1 MKQLFLAAIFLTS
14 VVSFNATAQKSSK
27 KELESGVKA
36 TIDLVNI
43 KDDKV
48 LVKVLSPAFSSSE
61 VIYQIP
67 KTVPGTYSSDNY
79 GKYIQD
85 FKAFDKNGKEL
96 TVTHTDDNTWKI
108 SNAKSL
114 SSVNYYVNDTYDT
127 ETGRGFG
134 KDEVFSPAGTNIL
147 EGKNFM
153 LNNHGFVGYFQGN
166 PDVNYT
172 VTINHPADMFGSTSL
187 TDEDAS
193 NTSDVFKVKRYFDF
207 VDNPI
212 MYCKPDTETFTV
224 DGMQILFSVYSPS
237 GVHTAKSLL
246 PDLEKMMRAQK
257 AFLGSINS
265 NKKYSVL
272 LYLSDMQKNDAKGF
286 GALEHHTSTT
296 VVFPEMMPKDML
308 GKQLIDVVS
317 HEFFHI
323 VTPLSIHSKEIQF
336 FDYNNPKMSKHLWMY
351 EGVTEYFANLF
362 QINQGLITED
372 EFYDRMNGKI
382 DNASRMNDKMSFTE
396 MSANVLVEPYKTQY
410 LNVYEKGALIGMCI
424 DIIIRE
430 KSNGERGILDL
441 MKKLSQ
447 EYGVEKPFDDEE
459 LFPKIVSLTYPEV
472 GDFLNKYVAG
482 TTPIPYDEYFAKMGI
497 GNGKIMVPSN
507 PFLKGQ
513 TPFITVIPDT
523 KEIKVVPN
531 MELSEMMNAVGIKGG
546 DIILAINDKNY
557 NLDNIYDMVMEAQN
571 WKNDDDITIKIKREG
586 KEQLLKGKVK
596 VAMEEVDGFVQTDKS
611 KENLKNAWLKG

>member
-1 MKQLFLAAIFLTS
+1 MKQIFLAAIFLTS
-14 VVSFNATAQKSSK
+14 VVSYNANAQKTSK
-27 KELESGVKA
+27 KELENGVKA

-48 LVKVLSPAFSSSE
+48 LVKVLAPNFSSPE
-61 VIYQIP
+61 VTYQIP
-67 KTVPGTYSSDNY
+67 KTVPGTYSADNY
-79 GKYIQD
+79 GKYIED

-96 TVTHTDDNTWKI
+96 TVTHTDENTWKI

-114 SSVNYYVNDTYDT
+114 TSVTYYVNDTYDT

-134 KDEVFSPAGTNIL
+134 KEEVFSPAGTNIL

-172 VTINHPADMFGSTSL
+172 VTINHPSDMVGSTSL

-193 NTSDVFKVKRYFDF
+193 NSNDVFKVKRYFDF

-212 MYCKPDTETFTV
+212 MYCKPDSETFTV
-224 DGMQILFSVYSPS
+224 DGMQILFSVYSPN
-237 GVHTAKSLL
+237 GVHTAKALL

-272 LYLSDMQKNDAKGF
+272 LYLSDMKKNDAKGF

-362 QINQGLITED
+362 QINQGLITEE

-382 DNASRMNDKMSFTE
+382 DNASRMNDTMPFTE

-472 GDFLNKYVAG
+472 GDFLNTYVAG
-482 TTPIPYDEYFAKMGI
+482 NTPIPYNEFFAKMGV
-497 GNGKIMVPSN
+497 GEGKISVPSN
-507 PFLKGQ
+507 PFIKGQ
-513 TPFITVIPDT
+513 SPFITVIPET

-531 MELSEMMNAVGIKGG
+531 MELSDLMNSVGVKGG

-571 WKNDDDITIKIKREG
+571 WKNDDDISIKIKRDG

-596 VAMEEVDGFVQTDKS
+596 MAMEEVDGFVQTDKT
-611 KENLKNAWLKG
+611 KEKLKNAWLKG

>member
-1 MKQLFLAAIFLTS
+1 M
-14 VVSFNATAQKSSK
+14 V
-27 KELESGVKA
+27 
-36 TIDLVNI
+36 
-43 KDDKV
+43 
-48 LVKVLSPAFSSSE
+48 
-61 VIYQIP
+61 
-67 KTVPGTYSSDNY
+67 
-79 GKYIQD
+79 
-85 FKAFDKNGKEL
+85 
-96 TVTHTDDNTWKI
+96 
-108 SNAKSL
+108 
-114 SSVNYYVNDTYDT
+114 
-127 ETGRGFG
+127 
-134 KDEVFSPAGTNIL
+134 
-147 EGKNFM
+147 
-153 LNNHGFVGYFQGN
+153 
-166 PDVNYT
+166 
-172 VTINHPADMFGSTSL
+172 GSTSL

-193 NTSDVFKVKRYFDF
+193 NSNDVFKVKRYFDF

-212 MYCKPDTETFTV
+212 MYCKPDSETFTV
-224 DGMQILFSVYSPS
+224 DGMQILFSVYSPN
-237 GVHTAKSLL
+237 GVHTAKALL

-272 LYLSDMQKNDAKGF
+272 LYLSDMKKNDAKGF

-362 QINQGLITED
+362 QINQGLITEE

-382 DNASRMNDKMSFTE
+382 DNASRMNDTMPFTE

-472 GDFLNKYVAG
+472 GDFLNTYVAG
-482 TTPIPYDEYFAKMGI
+482 NTPIPYNEFFAKMGV
-497 GNGKIMVPSN
+497 GEGKISVPSN
-507 PFLKGQ
+507 PFIKGQ
-513 TPFITVIPDT
+513 SPFITVIPET

-531 MELSEMMNAVGIKGG
+531 MELSDLMNSVGVKGG

-571 WKNDDDITIKIKREG
+571 WKNDDDISIKIKRDG

-596 VAMEEVDGFVQTDKS
+596 MAMEEVDGFVQTDKT
-611 KENLKNAWLKG
+611 KEKLKNAWLKG

>member
-1 MKQLFLAAIFLTS
+1 MKQIFLAAIFLTS
-14 VVSFNATAQKSSK
+14 VVSYNANAQKTSK
-27 KELESGVKA
+27 KELENGVKA

-48 LVKVLSPAFSSSE
+48 LVKVLAPTFSSSE

-67 KTVPGTYSSDNY
+67 KTVPGTYSADNY
-79 GKYIQD
+79 GKYIED

-96 TVTHTDDNTWKI
+96 TVTHTDENTWKI

-114 SSVNYYVNDTYDT
+114 TSVTYYVNDTYDT

-134 KDEVFSPAGTNIL
+134 KEEVFSPAGTNIL

-172 VTINHPADMFGSTSL
+172 VTINHPSDMFGSTSL

-193 NTSDVFKVKRYFDF
+193 NSSDVFKVKRYFDF

-237 GVHTAKSLL
+237 GVHTAKTLL

-272 LYLSDMQKNDAKGF
+272 LYLSDMKKNDAKGF

-362 QINQGLITED
+362 QINQGLITEE

-382 DNASRMNDKMSFTE
+382 DNASRMNDTMPFTE

-472 GDFLNKYVAG
+472 GDFLNTYVAG
-482 TTPIPYDEYFAKMGI
+482 NTPIPYNEFFAKMGV
-497 GNGKIMVPSN
+497 GTGKISVPSN
-507 PFLKGQ
+507 PFIKGQ
-513 TPFITVIPDT
+513 SPFITVIPDT

-531 MELSEMMNAVGIKGG
+531 MELSDLMNSVGVKGG
-546 DIILAINDKNY
+546 DIILAINDKSY

-571 WKNDDDITIKIKREG
+571 WKNDDDISIKIKRDG

-596 VAMEEVDGFVQTDKS
+596 MAMEEVDGFVQKDKT
-611 KENLKNAWLKG
+611 KEKLKNAWLKG

>member
-1 MKQLFLAAIFLTS
+1 MKQIFLAAIFLTS
-14 VVSFNATAQKSSK
+14 VVSYNANAQKTSK
-27 KELESGVKA
+27 KELENGVKA

-48 LVKVLSPAFSSSE
+48 LVKVLAPTFSSSE
-61 VIYQIP
+61 VTYQIP
-67 KTVPGTYSSDNY
+67 KTVPGTYSADNY
-79 GKYIQD
+79 GKYIED

-96 TVTHTDDNTWKI
+96 TVTHTDENTWKI

-114 SSVNYYVNDTYDT
+114 TSVTYYVNDTYDT

-134 KDEVFSPAGTNIL
+134 KEEVFSPAGTNIL

-172 VTINHPADMFGSTSL
+172 VTINHPSDMFGSTSL

-193 NTSDVFKVKRYFDF
+193 NSNDVFKVKRYFDF

-224 DGMQILFSVYSPS
+224 DGMQILFSVYSPN
-237 GVHTAKSLL
+237 GVHTAKTLL

-272 LYLSDMQKNDAKGF
+272 LYLSDMKKNDAKGF

-317 HEFFHI
+317 HEFFNI

-362 QINQGLITED
+362 QINQGLITEE

-382 DNASRMNDKMSFTE
+382 DNASRMNDTMPFTE

-472 GDFLNKYVAG
+472 GDFLNTYVAG
-482 TTPIPYDEYFAKMGI
+482 NTPIPYNEFFAKMGI
-497 GNGKIMVPSN
+497 GTGKISVPSN
-507 PFLKGQ
+507 PFIKGQ
-513 TPFITVIPDT
+513 SPFITVIPDT

-531 MELSEMMNAVGIKGG
+531 MELSDLMNSVGVKGG
-546 DIILAINDKNY
+546 DIILAINDKSY

-571 WKNDDDITIKIKREG
+571 WKNDDDISIKIKRDG

-596 VAMEEVDGFVQTDKS
+596 MAMEEVDGFVQTDKT
-611 KENLKNAWLKG
+611 KEKLKNAWLKG

>member
-1 MKQLFLAAIFLTS
+1 MKQIFLAAIFLTS
-14 VVSFNATAQKSSK
+14 VVSYNANAQKTSK
-27 KELESGVKA
+27 KELENGVKA

-48 LVKVLSPAFSSSE
+48 LVKVLSPNFSSSE
-61 VIYQIP
+61 VTYQIP
-67 KTVPGTYSSDNY
+67 KTVPGTYSADNY
-79 GKYIQD
+79 GKYIED

-96 TVTHTDDNTWKI
+96 TVTHTDENTWKI

-114 SSVNYYVNDTYDT
+114 TSVAYYVNDTYDT

-134 KDEVFSPAGTNIL
+134 KEEVFSPAGTNIL

-172 VTINHPADMFGSTSL
+172 VTINHPSDMFGSTSL

-193 NTSDVFKVKRYFDF
+193 NSNDVFKVKRYFDF
-207 VDNPI
+207 VDNPV
-212 MYCKPDTETFTV
+212 MYCKPDSETFTV

-237 GVHTAKSLL
+237 GVHTAKTLL

-272 LYLSDMQKNDAKGF
+272 LYLSDMKKNDAKGF

-362 QINQGLITED
+362 QINQGLITEE

-382 DNASRMNDKMSFTE
+382 DNASRMNDTMPFTE

-472 GDFLNKYVAG
+472 GDFLNTYVAG
-482 TTPIPYDEYFAKMGI
+482 NTPIPYNEFFAKMGV
-497 GNGKIMVPSN
+497 GEGKISVPSN
-507 PFLKGQ
+507 PFIKGQ
-513 TPFITVIPDT
+513 SPFITVIPET

-531 MELSEMMNAVGIKGG
+531 MELSDLMNSVGVKGG
-546 DIILAINDKNY
+546 DIILAINDKSY

-571 WKNDDDITIKIKREG
+571 WKNDDDISIKIKRDG

-596 VAMEEVDGFVQTDKS
+596 MAMEEVDGFVQTDKT
-611 KENLKNAWLKG
+611 KEKLKNAWLKG